1 MNSKASFKAYYC
13 GEILDSGQM
22 DVRELAPALLAMGS
36 LLEEA
41 NRVLNDGKTN
51 VSVKVKKFEDGSFGI
66 SFEVTQSFA
75 TQLMEIFTGK
85 QVTAAANL
93 ITVLGFLVA
102 GYKSLVYLLK
112 KAKGRKAERAK
123 LLEDGNIEI
132 DFGDD
137 IEIVSPE
144 VFNLYRDLKVRQQ
157 VEYVLKPLS
166 VDGISQFIIKDWD
179 KQVIETVEKSE
190 YKYFHT
196 PDVSD
201 EIIQEK
207 DSTALY
213 SIHSLSFKE
222 DNKWRLSDGSNTFF
236 VTMKDEEFLRKVNE
250 NLISFSKGDI
260 LELSLKIITWETK
273 DGINTEYEAMKV
285 LDHKMAARQLKLP
298 LE

>member
-1 MNSKASFKAYYC
+1 MNSKAAFKVYYS
-13 GEILDSGQM
+13 GDILESGQM

-41 NRVLNDGKTN
+41 NRVLTDGKTDI
-51 VSVKVKKFEDGSFGI
+51 SVKVKKFEDGSFGI
-66 SFEVTQSFA
+66 SFEVIQSFA
-75 TQLMEIFTGK
+75 TQLMEMFSGRNA
-85 QVTAAANL
+85 TAAANL
-93 ITVLGFLVA
+93 IQILGFSVLGFKGLF
-102 GYKSLVYLLK
+102 YLIK
-112 KAKGRKAERAK
+112 KAKGRQPKKAK

-132 DFGDD
+132 DFTD
-137 IEIVSPE
+137 ETETVTKE
-144 VFNLYRDLKVRQQ
+144 VFDLFRDLKVRQQ
-157 VEYVLKPLS
+157 AENVVKPLS